1 MTAVPPAA
9 ADSSPSE
16 KMLLLV
22 LKRDEW
28 LTVNDLHART
38 HHDRTTIYS
47 ALAKLLDRGYVER
60 RRYEKSPNAYEYRLT
75 V

>member
-28 LTVNDLHART
+28 LTVNDLAART

-47 ALAKLLDRGYVER
+47 ALDGLLESGLIER
-60 RRYEKSPNAYEYRLT
+60 KQSPKSPNAYEYRLT